1 MTDLSPLSPAA
12 QAVLDA
18 HDNAPYE
25 NFVAADRL
33 AVAAALRAAAD
44 QLGYCR
50 APDEFEYLYGRIVEI
65 DDLLAIAAE
74 LEGTT
79 TTSEND

>member
-1 MTDLSPLSPAA
+1 MTTLSPAA

-33 AVAAALRAAAD
+33 AVAAPYVPLQINLATAAHQVSLSTYTVASLR
-44 QLGYCR
+44 
-50 APDEFEYLYGRIVEI
+50 
-65 DDLLAIAAE
+65 
-74 LEGTT
+74 
-79 TTSEND
+79 